1 MGFYIPFLINKVY
14 LPHPSLVV
22 SKVTG
27 LHTPRHIL
35 YISTM
40 VNSVVQHTY
49 FRSPAP
55 VNSVSV
61 NTWFVEDIVSLPLL
75 VITGQENIFYLQDL
89 DSILFKDIDTLHK
102 LCTTTPHLEYFPGD
116 PHNKNTN
123 NFSRLTPTNK
133 VVALSLAPINCAFS
147 SNINNYICIPPSR
160 IWSNNHTITYNRSFL
175 ASLRILNKSL
185 WMRAFFRPHPR

>member
-1 MGFYIPFLINKVY
+1 MSVLY
-14 LPHPSLVV
+14 
-22 SKVTG
+22 
-27 LHTPRHIL
+27 TPRHTLCIRAAVWQDAQHNYFHNPALVNPVSTNTCLVSAVGQPTIL
-35 YISTM
+35 RL
-40 VNSVVQHTY
+40 N
-49 FRSPAP
+49 
-55 VNSVSV
+55 
-61 NTWFVEDIVSLPLL
+61 
-75 VITGQENIFYLQDL
+75 GQENSFYLQDL

-133 VVALSLAPINCAFS
+133 VVDLSLAPINCDFS
-147 SNINNYICIPPSR
+147 SNINNYICIPPSL